1 MRKLTLIALS
11 GVSLFT
17 LKAQKNSGFD
27 DGTTVSTGF
36 KPRLLSANKLL
47 IDPTVP
53 KAGKYPFDISY
64 MPQEF
69 KWNTRKIARIMP
81 PVKHFEP
88 GLDTVYNPNY
98 ARMGGGNYSH
108 KLMELFVG
116 SRAADKWAYNASFQH
131 LSADAAN
138 TNQDFSTNRAYLG
151 GSRFYK
157 TSSMD
162 VRLNYTR
169 DMNRFFAKDTFY
181 EKDAALV
188 KKIGQNVGFNILYD
202 KKRDGSRP
210 GIGAGFMFNNFYN
223 NLNQSETEF
232 SGKLGWDASIKNVGT
247 TGWVEF
253 TSLQFRQNFYTRQQ
267 YFIDATPRLSMKIK
281 ETGVDFTGGLN
292 MTWVFTDSSSPL
304 FYLNPVILAEK
315 KLEGLKMKMYGG
327 LDGGLRKNSI
337 RRYFEMVPFTFDS
350 IQITNS
356 YDQLRVYAGLKGSIT
371 NNSQFMVEFGNNT
384 TSKMPLVVTNN
395 DSINSLQIVYD
406 NINNLYFAADMR
418 FSIGEK
424 LRVGANCKFN
434 NYTTN
439 DQLQAWH
446 LPTFTYAL
454 SAQYYFNKNITA
466 QTGMDGMSSR
476 YNTIQY
482 TGQQLKMKGFTD
494 IHLRVDYKV
503 KNLVRIW
510 IQGSNLLNQK
520 YQQWYGYNN
529 FGLTVMGGISAAF

>member
-157 TSSMD
+157 RSSMD

-281 ETGVDFTGGLN
+281 ETGLDFTGGLN

-356 YDQLRVYAGLKGSIT
+356 YDQLRAYAGLKGSIT
-371 NNSQFMVEFGNNT
+371 NNSQFMLEFGNNI

>member
-503 KNLVRIW
+503 KN
-510 IQGSNLLNQK
+510 
-520 YQQWYGYNN
+520 
-529 FGLTVMGGISAAF
+529 

>member
-1 MRKLTLIALS
+1 
-11 GVSLFT
+11 
-17 LKAQKNSGFD
+17 
-27 DGTTVSTGF
+27 
-36 KPRLLSANKLL
+36 
-47 IDPTVP
+47 
-53 KAGKYPFDISY
+53 
-64 MPQEF
+64 
-69 KWNTRKIARIMP
+69 
-81 PVKHFEP
+81 
-88 GLDTVYNPNY
+88 
-98 ARMGGGNYSH
+98 
-108 KLMELFVG
+108 
-116 SRAADKWAYNASFQH
+116 
-131 LSADAAN
+131 
-138 TNQDFSTNRAYLG
+138 
-151 GSRFYK
+151 
-157 TSSMD
+157 
-162 VRLNYTR
+162 
-169 DMNRFFAKDTFY
+169 
-181 EKDAALV
+181 
-188 KKIGQNVGFNILYD
+188 
-202 KKRDGSRP
+202 
-210 GIGAGFMFNNFYN
+210 
-223 NLNQSETEF
+223 
-232 SGKLGWDASIKNVGT
+232 
-247 TGWVEF
+247 
-253 TSLQFRQNFYTRQQ
+253 
-267 YFIDATPRLSMKIK
+267 
-281 ETGVDFTGGLN
+281 
-292 MTWVFTDSSSPL
+292 
-304 FYLNPVILAEK
+304 
-315 KLEGLKMKMYGG
+315 
-327 LDGGLRKNSI
+327 
-337 RRYFEMVPFTFDS
+337 MVPFTFDS